1 MMLLLIGVR
10 WVHICASVL
19 LASIFVFELIIVAP
33 FARNPAEFI
42 LPLFLSLRRLTLRF
56 AWWIWAIAQI
66 SWIAW
71 LWLITAL
78 MSGEDIITR
87 INSGALG
94 TVLVVTQ
101 FGHLWLTRLVIS
113 LVFGISLWL
122 LAHTSRQRSIL
133 AASLAWLAGIEL
145 VSLAWVGHAAAGP
158 GGYGVVHLSGDA
170 LHLLASAFW
179 PGALVP
185 LATFLFVLLKSS
197 HAGALGMAAVVVR
210 RFSTSSLIAVTAM
223 ALTGLLNSVFL
234 VGNIQALLTTTYGQL
249 LTSKLILFLLLVGF
263 GAWNLLVLKPRLTV
277 DLPAVHVAQ
286 QEGTIR
292 SLLRNVLC
300 EIALGTGVILIVGL
314 LGNTPP
320 PMR

>member
-1 MMLLLIGVR
+1 MVLLLTGTR

-19 LASIFVFELIIVAP
+19 LASIFVFELVIVGS
-33 FARNPAEFI
+33 FGRNPPPII

-66 SWIAW
+66 SWLAW

-78 MSGEDIITR
+78 MSGEDIVAC

-94 TVLVVTQ
+94 TVLFLTQ
-101 FGHLWLTRLVIS
+101 FGHLWLIRLVIS

-122 LAHTSRQRSIL
+122 LGRTSGSRSIL
-133 AASLAWLAGIEL
+133 AASLTWLAGIEL
-145 VSLAWVGHAAAGP
+145 VSLAWVGHAAAGA
-158 GGYGVVHLSGDA
+158 GGYGAVHLSGDA
-170 LHLLASAFW
+170 LHLLTSAFW

-185 LATFLFVLLKSS
+185 LATFLFVLLKSTR
-197 HAGALGMAAVVVR
+197 AGALGTAALVVR
-210 RFSTSSLIAVTAM
+210 RFSTSSLIAVSVM

-234 VGNIQALLTTTYGQL
+234 VGNIQVLLTTTYGQL
-249 LTSKLILFLLLVGF
+249 LTSKLILFLLMVGF
-263 GAWNLLVLKPRLTV
+263 GAWNLFVLKPRLTV
-277 DLPAVHVAQ
+277 DLRTVDVAQ
-286 QEGTIR
+286 QEIVIR
-292 SLLRNVLC
+292 SLLRNVVC